1 MLYLLDVPGTDPNS
15 VDFDGRTPI
24 SYAVQ
29 ASWDNTKWLL
39 SVAGIKPDIPD
50 KKGRTPL
57 SYAVEGL
64 YPNSRIVDMLLDH
77 DDVNPNSYDSRGCPP
92 LTYATRSYMADIV
105 GRFIKLP
112 NIERNHVDS
121 MGMTPL
127 MHCAEQGF
135 EYAVEKFFDR
145 GSVNLDVADKRG
157 RTLLMLCCWGGFGQ
171 RVVQRFIED
180 YHADPNARSK
190 NQRTGLSWAVLCG
203 DKAAVEILLQKYH
216 VDPNVRDRH
225 SYTPLYYALWTCRN
239 LFEPCS
245 PKWSRRCEPGE
256 FHTCEHEEIAKLL
269 CKHKAI
275 LDEPNLLEVLGSRE
289 CRQIW
294 DTLYG
299 LSDDF
304 ELFESL
310 DDQECDE
317 IWAALYGDL
326 GPISAP
332 EKLEPL
338 VKYLIV
344 SCWLFFVR
352 LLRECF
358 YLYY

>member
-1 MLYLLDVPGTDPNS
+1 
-15 VDFDGRTPI
+15 
-24 SYAVQ
+24 
-29 ASWDNTKWLL
+29 
-39 SVAGIKPDIPD
+39 
-50 KKGRTPL
+50 
-57 SYAVEGL
+57 
-64 YPNSRIVDMLLDH
+64 MLLDC
-77 DDVNPNSYDSRGCPP
+77 DDVNPNSYDSQGHPP
-92 LTYATRSYMADIV
+92 LTYSTENYMLNRLI
-105 GRFIKLP
+105 GLP
-112 NIERNHVDS
+112 NIEMNHVDS

-135 EYAVEKFFDR
+135 GYAVEKFLDR
-145 GSVNLDVADKRG
+145 GGINLDVTDKRG

-171 RVVQRFIED
+171 RVVQHFIED
-180 YHADPNARSK
+180 YNVDPNARSK
-190 NQRTGLSWAVLCG
+190 NQRTALSWAVLRG

-245 PKWSRRCEPGE
+245 PKWSWRCEPGE
-256 FHTCEHEEIAKLL
+256 NLCEHKEIAKLL

-275 LDEPNLLEVLGSRE
+275 LDGPDLLEVLGRRE
-289 CRQIW
+289 CRKIW

-310 DDQECDE
+310 DDQECED

-332 EKLEPL
+332 EKLEVSLSEVIVSLLYSPQLQPL
-338 VKYLIV
+338 VEYFIV

-352 LLRECF
+352 LL
-358 YLYY
+358 